1 MRRFLTVVV
10 AAGGIAFA
18 PQAQSEPAGTCPPAC
33 NQIPDS
39 AWISSS
45 AIPLDSRYH
54 WPDLSA
60 SAAATQSPRFRFEE
74 VCGSAA
80 PAGDPRSYAVAERTT
95 VTQPDGQWQLQA
107 QILHWRGETWRGG
120 ELAVDSVAAA
130 VTALRNCQR
139 TNPAASASLT
149 LSEPDR
155 LAVAVSGPVVLH
167 DYLLA
172 DPDSSTITELALWTS
187 GPVAS
192 PWPAVAE
199 AGVLDALDKPL
210 CTAYIGSCP

>member
-1 MRRFLTVVV
+1 L
-10 AAGGIAFA
+10 
-18 PQAQSEPAGTCPPAC
+18 
-33 NQIPDS
+33 
-39 AWISSS
+39 
-45 AIPLDSRYH
+45 
-54 WPDLSA
+54 
-60 SAAATQSPRFRFEE
+60 
-74 VCGSAA
+74 
-80 PAGDPRSYAVAERTT
+80 
-95 VTQPDGQWQLQA
+95 
-107 QILHWRGETWRGG
+107 
-120 ELAVDSVAAA
+120 
-130 VTALRNCQR
+130 
-139 TNPAASASLT
+139 
-149 LSEPDR
+149 